1 MASKTVTRS
10 INLLALIDT
19 EPGSG
24 CLDLESQ
31 VKCNA
36 ATTFPQN
43 TEFAEINIY
52 SQVLD

>member
-19 EPGSG
+19 KPGSG

-31 VKCNA
+31 IKCKA
-36 ATTFPQN
+36 ETAFPRN
-43 TEFAEINIY
+43 TEVAEINIY